1 MENKNLNAM
10 IVSCSGVASRKTAH
24 IMKHLCLFLMLS
36 FFTTGISAQTINRI
50 NAVEANEFL
59 SGNKGKNVLL
69 IDGRTA
75 AMFASGHIENAVNI
89 NAFSEDA
96 DSKLS
101 TCLSEKQLMV
111 YCTNRRRSETIIEK
125 LKSLGYDGEIF
136 FVTDGINGWKANGY
150 ETTSSTETEAVA
162 DKSAKKNE
170 PSGKLSPIV
179 QVFGTAAYHVEDNHY
194 SYGFGRAHL
203 GFQYQ
208 FNKDWT
214 AKMIIDRGRPTTL
227 DNISVTDSAG
237 NPLNVDYTANEGSYY
252 TMWLKFASL
261 KWQVNDRLSLV
272 GGALLQNHYITQ
284 ERFWGL
290 RFVSRT
296 FQDLYWHIPST
307 DLGFRAN
314 YRLNDVFSL
323 DIAVTN
329 GEGPRVKQDAFGK
342 VKFAAGLD
350 IIPGDKFSSRIYYHN
365 RASGMEGEETEH
377 MYSVFAG
384 FRPGNAFRIGGEFN
398 YMQNIHNISQTDSY
412 GGSVYAAWKFIE
424 NTEIFVRYDKL
435 FYDEEQFTSPFINGN
450 ALKGGIVYSPLKQ
463 INISLNYKGWL
474 PDDNNNGFMNQI
486 LFSTGFTF

>member
-1 MENKNLNAM
+1 
-10 IVSCSGVASRKTAH
+10 
-24 IMKHLCLFLMLS
+24 MKHLCLFLMLS

-150 ETTSSTETEAVA
+150 ETTSSTETEAEAVA

-252 TMWLKFASL
+252 TMWL
-261 KWQVNDRLSLV
+261 
-272 GGALLQNHYITQ
+272 
-284 ERFWGL
+284 
-290 RFVSRT
+290 
-296 FQDLYWHIPST
+296 
-307 DLGFRAN
+307 
-314 YRLNDVFSL
+314 
-323 DIAVTN
+323 
-329 GEGPRVKQDAFGK
+329 
-342 VKFAAGLD
+342 
-350 IIPGDKFSSRIYYHN
+350 
-365 RASGMEGEETEH
+365 
-377 MYSVFAG
+377 
-384 FRPGNAFRIGGEFN
+384 
-398 YMQNIHNISQTDSY
+398 
-412 GGSVYAAWKFIE
+412 
-424 NTEIFVRYDKL
+424 
-435 FYDEEQFTSPFINGN
+435 
-450 ALKGGIVYSPLKQ
+450 
-463 INISLNYKGWL
+463 
-474 PDDNNNGFMNQI
+474 
-486 LFSTGFTF
+486 